1 MFTTIVALTIINAG
15 LLHYGSQ
22 FFPNSLPSFIIN
34 HVWTSSLIAACL
46 MFSLDRLVLY
56 PRLRSPLRKLPHVKA
71 ANVLGERPRGK
82 TPLHWFAERPE
93 VDVFHMHGLFGKQVL
108 YPASPEALRD
118 IFSTN
123 SYHWAKP
130 WGIRAFLARII
141 GFGLILA
148 EGDAHKQQRKFLT
161 PAFNIRNIRA
171 LCSLMWNKTNIFL
184 DQLEKQNAE
193 KGSVEITYWASR
205 LTLDIIGPAALSRD
219 FQTMT
224 SADDPIARAFRE
236 LLEPTPSLVTFMVA
250 NMFLPQ
256 WLATRLPV
264 KANRLI
270 AKECSRIR
278 ESCRQILVE
287 KRDTHSKLKNAEEAK
302 EDDILQHIMTTGQFS
317 DDEII
322 DQMLTFLTA
331 GHETTA
337 SALTWCTYVL
347 GQEPGIQERLREE
360 IRTSI
365 PSSSSP
371 VSSSTLESMPLLN
384 GVCEEILRLYPTVP
398 LTIREAQCDT
408 TLAGNFIPKG
418 AVALVVPYAIN
429 RHPLNWG
436 EDANKFVPERWID
449 IGKDGTQRANKHGG
463 THSNYC
469 ETTFLHGP
477 RSCIGRDFAKTELRC
492 AVAGMVGSFN
502 IELLEPNRE
511 VVIGGT
517 VTTKPVGGLKLKL
530 QRVPGW

>member
-1 MFTTIVALTIINAG
+1 MYLPILGLTVINAG
-15 LLHYGSQ
+15 VLHCLSRYSTT
-22 FFPNSLPSFIIN
+22 SFSHLSNRYVWIIS
-34 HVWTSSLIAACL
+34 VVLAWL
-46 MFSLDRLVLY
+46 MYTLDWMILY
-56 PRLRSPLRKLPHVKA
+56 PRLRSHLRKLPTVKA
-71 ANVLGERPRGK
+71 ANILGERPRGK
-82 TPLHWFAERPE
+82 TPLAWFHRYPDA
-93 VDVFHMHGLFGKQVL
+93 DVIHMHGLFGKQVL

-141 GFGLILA
+141 GFGLILS
-148 EGDAHKQQRKFLT
+148 EGDAHRNQRKFLT

-171 LCSLMWNKTNIFL
+171 LSSLMWSKTSIFL
-184 DQLEKQNAE
+184 DQLEKENEAQ
-193 KGSVEITYWASR
+193 GSVEITYWASR

-224 SADDPIARAFRE
+224 SADDPIAHAFRE
-236 LLEPTPSLVTFMVA
+236 ILEPSPGLVTFMVS

-264 KANRLI
+264 RANEII
-270 AKECSRIR
+270 ANQCSRVR
-278 ESCRQILVE
+278 EQCRNILVE
-287 KRDTHSKLKNAEEAK
+287 KRDNFKKLKAAEEGR
-302 EDDILQHIMTTGQFS
+302 EDDILQHIMSTGQFG
-317 DDEII
+317 DEEII
-322 DQMLTFLTA
+322 EQMLTFLAA

-347 GQEPGIQERLREE
+347 AQRPDLQSRLREE
-360 IRTSI
+360 IRNNI
-365 PSSSSP
+365 SSMSTP
-371 VSSSTLESMPLLN
+371 VSSTALESMPLLN
-384 GVCEEILRLYPTVP
+384 GVCEEVLRLYPTVP

-408 TLAGNFIPKG
+408 TMAGIPIPKG
-418 AVALVVPYAIN
+418 VVALIVPYAIN
-429 RHPLNWG
+429 RHPSYWG
-436 EDANKFVPERWID
+436 ENASDFVPERWID
-449 IGKDGTQRANKHGG
+449 TGKDGTQRANKHGG
-463 THSNYC
+463 AHSNYC

-492 AVAGMVGSFN
+492 AVAGIVGSFEL
-502 IELLEPNRE
+502 ELLEPERE

-530 QRVPGW
+530 RRVPGW